1 MAAVVFDAAR
11 FKARYPEFSEIS
23 DGYLS
28 LCFDSA
34 TLYLSNSDNSPVQD
48 LVRREQLL
56 FMLTAHVAA
65 TGGALSGGGANPA
78 GRISSATE
86 GSVSV
91 SYELNAPSSAAWF
104 AQTQYG
110 LSFWQATSNLR
121 SFRYR
126 ARSTRY

>member
-1 MAAVVFDAAR
+1 MAAVVFDADR
-11 FKARYPEFSEIS
+11 FKLRYPEFAAVS
-23 DGYLS
+23 DSYLG

-34 TLYLSNSDNSPVQD
+34 TLYLSNADKSPVQD

-65 TGGALSGGGANPA
+65 TGGALSGGGAQA
-78 GRISSATE
+78 VGRVSSAAE
-86 GSVSV
+86 GSVSAIFDFPIQ
-91 SYELNAPSSAAWF
+91 NSAAYF

-110 LSFWQATSNLR
+110 VGFWQATSNLR
-121 SFRYR
+121 GFRYR